1 MSHLLRV
8 PNLSPLCMNLK
19 PGRQPTRAHQPHA
32 LDFHPILE
40 QTDWRMSKLCFI
52 GGGNMARSLIGG
64 MIERGMAPT
73 QIHVGEPVEAARLQL
88 RDDFG
93 VTTGADN
100 AALASGAD
108 VWLLAVKPQMMAQA
122 CAPLAQLAERP
133 LVISIA
139 AGVTLA
145 QLRRWLGSGPR
156 LLRVMPNTPALV
168 GEGVSALCGE
178 AGLAEDDWQQA
189 EAIFRAVGE
198 TVRIDDETLMD
209 AVTAVSG
216 SGPAY
221 FFALIEAMQ
230 TAAVAQGLPPA
241 TAERLVLR
249 TAFGAAKMAL
259 DGSVPAAELR
269 RRVTSPGGTTAAAI
283 SAFERGGLAD
293 LVNTAVAAAT
303 ERGRTLAAEQEDK
316 A

>member
-1 MSHLLRV
+1 MS
-8 PNLSPLCMNLK
+8 S
-19 PGRQPTRAHQPHA
+19 
-32 LDFHPILE
+32 
-40 QTDWRMSKLCFI
+40 LCFI

-64 MIERGMAPT
+64 MIERGMTPA
-73 QIHVGEPVEAARLQL
+73 QIRVGEPVEAARQQLQS
-88 RDDFG
+88 DFG
-93 VTTGADN
+93 VSTGADN
-100 AALASGAD
+100 ATLASGAD
-108 VWLLAVKPQMMAQA
+108 VWVLAVKPQMMAQV
-122 CAPLAQLAERP
+122 CVPLAQLAERP

-139 AGVTLA
+139 AGVTMT
-145 QLRRWLGSGPR
+145 QLRRWLGPGPR

-178 AGLAEDDWQQA
+178 ADLAEDDWQQA
-189 EAIFRAVGE
+189 ETIFRAVGE
-198 TVRIDDETLMD
+198 TVRIADEALMD

-230 TAAVAQGLPPA
+230 SAAIAQGLPPA

-283 SAFERGGLAD
+283 AVFDGGGLNK
-293 LVNTAVAAAT
+293 LVDAAVSAAT
-303 ERGRTLAAEQEDK
+303 ERGRSLAAEQEEK

>member
-1 MSHLLRV
+1 MS
-8 PNLSPLCMNLK
+8 S
-19 PGRQPTRAHQPHA
+19 
-32 LDFHPILE
+32 
-40 QTDWRMSKLCFI
+40 LCFI

-64 MIERGMAPT
+64 LLERGMPSA
-73 QIHVGEPVEAARLQL
+73 QIRVGEPVEAARQQLQA
-88 RDDFG
+88 DFG

-108 VWLLAVKPQMMAQA
+108 IWLLAVKPQMMAQV
-122 CAPLAQLAERP
+122 CAPLAQLAKRP
-133 LVISIA
+133 LLISIA
-139 AGVTLA
+139 AGVTMA

-178 AGLAEDDWQQA
+178 PNLAEDDWHQA
-189 EAIFRAVGE
+189 EVIFRAVGE
-198 TVRIDDETLMD
+198 TVRIDDEALMD

-221 FFALIEAMQ
+221 FFAMIEAMQ
-230 TAAVAQGLPPA
+230 AAAMAQGLPPD
-241 TAERLVLR
+241 TAQRLVLR
-249 TAFGAAKMAL
+249 TAYGAAKMAL

-283 SAFERGGLAD
+283 GVFEAGGLD
-293 LVNTAVAAAT
+293 KLVAAAVAAAT
-303 ERGRTLAAEQEDK
+303 ERGRSLAAEQEDK